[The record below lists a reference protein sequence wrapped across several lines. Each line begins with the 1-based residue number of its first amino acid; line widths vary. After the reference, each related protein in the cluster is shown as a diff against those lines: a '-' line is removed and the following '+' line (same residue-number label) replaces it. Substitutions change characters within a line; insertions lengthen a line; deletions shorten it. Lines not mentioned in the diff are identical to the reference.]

1 MDDVSDDFR
10 SVMASVD
17 RRGRR
22 KWVYVHIV
30 PGIWRRRRLVVA
42 YLITALVIALPHL
55 RIAGR
60 PVLCIDFPHSQY
72 TVLGQVFWPQDLSY
86 LLLLLLMAIIGTL
99 LAVSLVGRVFC
110 GWLCPHNAL
119 LEFIFRPIEE
129 LLEGPAHRRIR
140 QDHAGLHPGLILRKL
155 VKWALF
161 LLVCMTLASAVA
173 ALFTGADAM
182 VGGIHIDAAE
192 HPGGALFAGL
202 LTAAM
207 LFNFAWFRE
216 QTCTIVCPYGRLQA
230 AMLDRHSLVPAY
242 DARRG
247 EPRGKAAKS
256 AAAEAPAAL
265 GDCVDCKL
273 CVSVCPTAID
283 IRNGSQLECIN
294 CLACIDACDGVMA
307 KLGRPAGLIAYR
319 SENQLSGQPRQV
331 LRPRTLIYGAVLAVL
346 LAVSAIR
353 IGSRT
358 DLQVMRLRVGA
369 MPSLVRDAAGN
380 QLVRQDLTLSVIN
393 RTGDEQRVTF
403 GLPDDLGASL
413 HLVEPVVVLGP
424 NQRREITPTVDIPE
438 QRLHGSD
445 RATILSITS
454 SSGTHVDLP
463 ITLRAP

>member
-182 VGGIHIDAAE
+182 PPSIRAA
-192 HPGGALFAGL
+192 PCS
-202 LTAAM
+202 
-207 LFNFAWFRE
+207 R
-216 QTCTIVCPYGRLQA
+216 
-230 AMLDRHSLVPAY
+230 
-242 DARRG
+242 
-247 EPRGKAAKS
+247 
-256 AAAEAPAAL
+256 
-265 GDCVDCKL
+265 
-273 CVSVCPTAID
+273 
-283 IRNGSQLECIN
+283 
-294 CLACIDACDGVMA
+294 AC
-307 KLGRPAGLIAYR
+307 
-319 SENQLSGQPRQV
+319 
-331 LRPRTLIYGAVLAVL
+331 
-346 LAVSAIR
+346 
-353 IGSRT
+353 
-358 DLQVMRLRVGA
+358 
-369 MPSLVRDAAGN
+369 
-380 QLVRQDLTLSVIN
+380 
-393 RTGDEQRVTF
+393 
-403 GLPDDLGASL
+403 
-413 HLVEPVVVLGP
+413 
-424 NQRREITPTVDIPE
+424 
-438 QRLHGSD
+438 
-445 RATILSITS
+445 
-454 SSGTHVDLP
+454 
-463 ITLRAP
+463 